1 MNLKYVPNVAPM
13 PHELFPAAGPG
24 HRMNKRHWN
33 TVVVDGSIPTSATY
47 PNPTNNTGKPANKP
61 ESK

>member
-13 PHELFPAAGPG
+13 PHKLFPAAAPG
-24 HRMNKRHWN
+24 QRKNKRHWN
-33 TVVVDGSIPTSATY
+33 TVVVDGSIPTSAIY
-47 PNPTNNTGKPANKP
+47 PKSTNNTGKPANKP